1 MRNIVI
7 YILVLCVPIICAR
20 FLCGGGQNELT
31 VLNRTHTLIS
41 RGLAGVCIMTQHI
54 TNDLGTS
61 IFTMLGGT
69 GVAIFL
75 ILSGFGLNESFKK
88 HGLEK
93 YWKKR
98 ILSVFLV
105 YALFELFMLPIRKD
119 WNGII
124 PFLLDITCIKTK
136 AWFLHYLLILY
147 VCYWLINRFTHKR
160 EIKVVC
166 WVIIAVLTLIF
177 GSDLEREQAI
187 SFALGILMSE
197 EKEKIIICLEKRNT
211 MIMVTGLSFTV
222 SFVFLFLKH
231 MAFIRS
237 LFGTVPYALIQ
248 IGIKVPLAIGITM
261 LICMLPNF
269 FISAPFRLLGK
280 ISFELYLVHLVLLR
294 FFNVLTMTSS
304 MFSNLAIIVWG
315 SIFMAYVYNLLCS
328 KIKNVIEGER

>member
-7 YILVLCVPIICAR
+7 YLLVLCVPIICAR

-31 VLNRTHTLIS
+31 ILDRNHTLIS

-61 IFTMLGGT
+61 VFTMLGGT

-98 ILSVFLV
+98 ILNVFLI
-105 YALFELFMLPIRKD
+105 YALFEMFMLPIRKD

-124 PFLLDITCIKTK
+124 SFLLDITCLKTK

-147 VCYWLINRFTHKR
+147 VCYWLINKFLYKR
-160 EIKVVC
+160 EIRAVC
-166 WVIIAVLTLIF
+166 WAIIAALTLIF
-177 GSDLEREQAI
+177 GSDLEREQAL
-187 SFALGILMSE
+187 SFVLGILISAN
-197 EKEKIIICLEKRNT
+197 KEKIIACLGKRNN
-211 MIMVTGLSFTV
+211 MIMVTSLSYAV
-222 SFVFLFLKH
+222 SFGFLFLKH
-231 MAFIRS
+231 TAYIRS
-237 LFGTVPYALIQ
+237 LFGTIPYALIQ
-248 IGIKVPLAIGITM
+248 IGIKMPLAIGIMM
-261 LICMLPNF
+261 LVYSLSNLF
-269 FISAPFRLLGK
+269 NSAPFKWLGK

-304 MFSNLAIIVWG
+304 MFSNIVIVVWG
-315 SIFMAYVYNLLCS
+315 SVFIAYVYNLLCAR
-328 KIKNVIEGER
+328 IRNVVEGKR